1 MPNSSPKK
9 SADLAPLTSQG
20 HLVSTAT
27 FLVPT
32 AFAPGA
38 EGSRAAHASCTQ
50 ALAAMTEFH
59 LAAACEELFDWFT
72 ANEDVASLTLNL
84 DFESDDE
91 GRSWRSEHFRAQLKD
106 GTDSTQMDSYY
117 EGNGAELSDSPESLF
132 ELDKEFLYALLDQY
146 PLARTTLMN
155 NTLTLQSSK
164 ALIPSAFK
172 AHQEALVIASV
183 AHLGSNSTRTRSI

>member
-27 FLVPT
+27 FLVPI
-32 AFAPGA
+32 AFASGA
-38 EGSRAAHASCTQ
+38 EGTRAAYASCTQ

-59 LAAACEELFDWFT
+59 LAAACEELCDWLT
-72 ANEDVASLTLNL
+72 ANEDVAALTLNL

-106 GTDSTQMDSYY
+106 GTDSAQMDSYY
-117 EGNGAELSDSPESLF
+117 EGNGAKLSDSPESLF
-132 ELDKEFLYALLDQY
+132 ERAELFLNALFDQY

-155 NTLTLQSSK
+155 KTLTLQSSN

-172 AHQEALVIASV
+172 ARQEALAIASV
-183 AHLGSNSTRTRSI
+183 AHLGSKSTRTRSI